1 MQRFSAPVLPLLQS
15 LETIKDDSQ
24 LIAAI
29 SRSAPLLIPV
39 ELASQARSL
48 LPSQLPYL
56 ILAPPSASPSSSA
69 AAQLTADQAAD
80 LLDAGAEAIVTP
92 DLALIDSFDAATS
105 QSRFIYLNASGAA
118 LDPAILAKV
127 AGTVLTLPSATDL
140 ESESTVS
147 LLKQTADALKTKS
160 SGKSLYVLP
169 AAGLPTTQNVAA
181 LNALTATLIVP
192 TSLLSASDQGQQ
204 VSGKLDLIDA
214 FLAPLK
220 TDRQDNLFATLVVSA
235 ACSTSLG
242 LVYSSPLSIRK
253 SILTGS
259 AHYQSRNRGLWH
271 KGESSGATQE
281 VVAIR
286 QDCDNDAIEFR
297 VRQKRGT
304 AASGFCHLENR
315 ESCFGSAR
323 GLAKLEATLVERSQS
338 APAGSYT
345 ARLFSDSSLLGAKL
359 REEAAELADAKVEDK
374 EHVAFEA
381 ADLLYF
387 ALTKCVSAGIGLEE
401 VEKSL
406 DAKSKKVTRR
416 KGDAKP
422 EFAKQQQSAEVKAQ
436 PPAKVNGT
444 APVLGA
450 DAPIKIQSYRIEHV
464 DAAQRAELL
473 KRPALRTEQV
483 MGLVR
488 PILSSIKQRG
498 DEALLEYTEKFD
510 RAKLTT
516 PIRLPPFT
524 NDEVMAKIKP
534 EVKTAIDV
542 AYSNIWKFHK
552 AQKTTAGNKSAGPGV
567 NPASGE
573 GAEDGVLE
581 METMP
586 GVVCRRFARPIERVG
601 LYVPGGSA
609 VLPSTAL
616 MLGIPAQ
623 VARCPTVVLATP
635 PRPDGSISPEVL
647 YCADKVGATA
657 ILCAGGAQAVGALA
671 YGTQTVP
678 KVDKIVG
685 PGNQFVTA
693 AKMLVQNE
701 MEASVSIDMPAGPS
715 EVLVVADETA
725 DAGFVAS
732 DLLSQAEHGP
742 DSQVV
747 LVGIALSAAKL
758 AEIEAEVDRQARA
771 LPRVDV
777 VRQAIDKSVTIIVR
791 TREEAIEWSNQ
802 YAPEHLILQTER
814 PEELVASVVNAGSCF
829 VGPWSPESCGDY
841 MSGTNHSL
849 PTAAYARSYS
859 GVSVSTFEKNI
870 TSQSLTKEGLAG
882 FGKHVIDLAQCEG
895 LEAHAH
901 AVRIRLQRMGAM

>member
-1 MQRFSAPVLPLLQS
+1 MQQLSAPLLPLLQS
-15 LETIKDDSQ
+15 AATISQ
-24 LIAAI
+24 QRDLIAAI
-29 SRSAPLLIPV
+29 SRSSPILVPAEIIETVRP
-39 ELASQARSL
+39 Q
-48 LPSQLPYL
+48 LPGQLPYL
-56 ILAPPSASPSSSA
+56 VLAAP
-69 AAQLTADQAAD
+69 QLTADQAAD
-80 LLDAGAEAIVTP
+80 ILDKGAEAIVTA
-92 DLALIDSFDAATS
+92 DAALIDSFDVDTS
-105 QSRFIYLNASGAA
+105 STRFIFHSASGTPDAG
-118 LDPAILAKV
+118 LLAKV
-127 AGTVLTLPSATDL
+127 AGAVLTVPTASDLSSDATLASVKAAADG
-140 ESESTVS
+140 
-147 LLKQTADALKTKS
+147 LKSKT
-160 SGKSLYVLP
+160 SGKSIFVLATAGTP
-169 AAGLPTTQNVAA
+169 TVADVEKLASLSAA
-181 LNALTATLIVP
+181 LIVP
-192 TSLLSASDQGQQ
+192 TTLLSASEEGQQ
-204 VSGKLDLIDA
+204 ESGKLDLVDA

-220 TDRQDNLFATLVVSA
+220 SDRSDKLFATLVVSS

-253 SILTGS
+253 SILSGS

-281 VVAIR
+281 VVSIR
-286 QDCDNDAIEFR
+286 QDCDSDAVEFR
-297 VRQKRGT
+297 VRQKKGT
-304 AASGFCHLENR
+304 AAAGFCHLENR
-315 ESCFGSAR
+315 EGCFGSAT
-323 GLAKLEATLVERSQS
+323 GLAKLESTLQERKRS

-345 ARLFSDSSLLGAKL
+345 ARLFTDPSLLGAKL
-359 REEAAELADAKVEDK
+359 REEAAELADANNDDK

-381 ADLLYF
+381 ADLIYF
-387 ALTKCVSAGIGLEE
+387 ALTKCVSAGVGLEDIE
-401 VEKSL
+401 RSL
-406 DAKSKKVTRR
+406 DAKSKKVSRR
-416 KGDAKP
+416 KGDAKAQY
-422 EFAKQQQSAEVKAQ
+422 AKQQQEAEAKGSAKPAAA
-436 PPAKVNGT
+436 PAK
-444 APVLGA
+444 PVLDA
-450 DAPIKIQSYRIEHV
+450 NAPIKIQSHRLENITPQ
-464 DAAQRAELL
+464 QRVELL
-473 KRPALRTEQV
+473 KRPALKTEQI
-483 MGLVR
+483 MDLVR
-488 PILSSIKQRG
+488 PILSSVKERG
-498 DEALLEYTEKFD
+498 DAALLELTEKFD
-510 RAKLTT
+510 KAKLPN

-542 AYSNIWKFHK
+542 AYRNIYAFHK
-552 AQKTTAGNKSAGPGV
+552 AQKTTFGNKSASEVGGADGKGV
-567 NPASGE
+567 DPSSGE
-573 GAEDGVLE
+573 SAEDGVLE

-657 ILCAGGAQAVGALA
+657 ILCAGGAQAVGAMA
-671 YGTQTVP
+671 YGTESCP

-693 AKMLVQNE
+693 AKMLVQNQ
-701 MEASVSIDMPAGPS
+701 MDAQVSIDMPAGPS
-715 EVLVVADETA
+715 EVLVIADNSA

-747 LVGIALSAAKL
+747 LVGIDLTDAKL
-758 AEIEAEVDRQARA
+758 AEIEREVDAQARA

-777 VRQAIDKSVTIIVR
+777 VRQAIDKSVTIIVK
-791 TREEAIEWSNQ
+791 TREEAIEWSND

-814 PEELVASVVNAGSCF
+814 PEELIKGVRNAGSCF
-829 VGPWSPESCGDY
+829 VGQWSPESCGDY

-870 TSQSLTKEGLAG
+870 TSQSLTAEGLKG
-882 FGKHVIDLAQCEG
+882 FGQHVIDLAQCEG

-901 AVRIRLQRMGAM
+901 AVRIRLQRMQGL

>member
-1 MQRFSAPVLPLLQS
+1 MHQLSAPLLPLLQS
-15 LETIKDDSQ
+15 VATISKERD
-24 LIAAI
+24 LFAAI
-29 SRSAPLLIPV
+29 ARSSPLLVPAEILQ
-39 ELASQARSL
+39 EARPQ
-48 LPSQLPYL
+48 LPAQLPYL
-56 ILAPPSASPSSSA
+56 VLAS
-69 AAQLTADQAAD
+69 AQLSADQAAD
-80 LLDAGAEAIVTP
+80 ILDNGAEAIVTS
-92 DLALIDSFDAATS
+92 DAALIHSFDAPTTS
-105 QSRFIYLNASGAA
+105 TRFFFHSASGVPRNEL
-118 LDPAILAKV
+118 LDNV
-127 AGTVLTLPSATDL
+127 AGAVLTVPSASDL
-140 ESESTVS
+140 SSDATVATVKATAEG
-147 LLKQTADALKTKS
+147 LKSKT
-160 SGKSLYVLP
+160 SGKSIFVL
-169 AAGLPTTQNVAA
+169 ATGGTPTTADVQKLSELSAA
-181 LNALTATLIVP
+181 LIVP
-192 TSLLSASDQGQQ
+192 TTLLSASDDGQQ
-204 VSGKLDLIDA
+204 VSGKLDLVDA

-220 TDRQDNLFATLVVSA
+220 SDRTDKLFATLVVSS

-281 VVAIR
+281 VVSIR

-297 VRQKRGT
+297 VRQKKGT
-304 AASGFCHLENR
+304 AAAGFCHLENR
-315 ESCFGSAR
+315 EGCFGSAS
-323 GLAKLEATLVERSQS
+323 GLAKLESTLQERKRS

-345 ARLFSDSSLLGAKL
+345 ARLFSDPSLLGAKL
-359 REEAAELADAKVEDK
+359 REEAAELADTKNKDK

-381 ADLLYF
+381 ADLIYF

-401 VEKSL
+401 IERSL
-406 DAKSKKVTRR
+406 DAKSKKVSRR
-416 KGDAKP
+416 KGDAKAQ
-422 EFAKQQQSAEVKAQ
+422 FARQQQQAENKASAKPAAAAA
-436 PPAKVNGT
+436 PAKPILD
-444 APVLGA
+444 AS
-450 DAPIKIQSYRIEHV
+450 APIKIQSYRLSDITPE
-464 DAAQRAELL
+464 QRIELL
-473 KRPALRTEQV
+473 KRPALKTEQI
-483 MGLVR
+483 MDLVR
-488 PILSSIKQRG
+488 PILGAVKERG
-498 DEALLEYTEKFD
+498 DAALLELTEKFD
-510 RAKLTT
+510 KAKLTT

-524 NDEVMAKIKP
+524 NDEVMAKINP

-542 AYSNIWKFHK
+542 AYQNIYAFHK
-552 AQKTTAGNKSAGPGV
+552 AQKTTFGNKAAGEVGSAEGKGV
-567 NPASGE
+567 DPTSGE

-586 GVVCRRFARPIERVG
+586 GVLCRRFARPIERVG

-616 MLGIPAQ
+616 MLGVPAQ

-657 ILCAGGAQAVGALA
+657 ILCAGGAQAVGAMA
-671 YGTQTVP
+671 YGTESCP

-693 AKMLVQNE
+693 AKMLVQNQ
-701 MEASVSIDMPAGPS
+701 MDAQVSIDMPAGPS
-715 EVLVVADETA
+715 EVLVIADNSA

-747 LVGIALSAAKL
+747 LVGIDLTDAKL
-758 AEIEAEVDRQARA
+758 AEIEKEVDVQARA
-771 LPRVDV
+771 LPRVEV
-777 VRQAIDKSVTIIVR
+777 VRQAIDKSVTVIVK
-791 TREEAIEWSNQ
+791 TREEAMAWSND

-814 PEELVASVVNAGSCF
+814 PEELMKGVINAGSCF
-829 VGPWSPESCGDY
+829 VGQWSPESCGDY

-870 TSQSLTKEGLAG
+870 TSQSLTAEGLKG
-882 FGKHVIDLAQCEG
+882 FGQHVINLAQCEG

-901 AVRIRLQRMGAM
+901 AVRIRLQRMKAL